1 MANMI
6 EFEIDGK
13 KITAEP
19 GRMIIEVADREGIY
33 IPRFCYHKKLSIAA
47 NCRMCLVEVEKSGK
61 PLPACA
67 TPVTPGMK
75 VFTKSP
81 KAVLAQRAV
90 MEFLLINHPLD
101 CPVCDQG
108 GECELQDLSMGYGS
122 SVSRYNQAKRS
133 VHDKDL
139 GPLVSSDMTR
149 CIQCTRCVRFG
160 EEIAGMRELGAYNRG
175 EHLEI
180 GTYVQK
186 AMKSELSANVIDI
199 CPVGALTNKPFRF
212 TARSWEM
219 QQHEAVAPHDCIG
232 SNIYVHTNGEEFSKR
247 RKVMRVVPR
256 TNEAINENWIS
267 DRDRFSYAAL
277 QSEERILQPRIKQNG
292 LWQET
297 DWETA
302 LNYVTDHLKHIIQH
316 DGAEQI
322 GAIASPNSTLEEF
335 YLLQKLWRGIG
346 SNNVDHRIREIDTRD
361 QTVAPTYPSL
371 GMPIVDLEKQEAI
384 LLIGSDL
391 RREQPMGN
399 HRVRKA
405 WLQDAKIMAI
415 NPVDYN
421 FNYDLSEKWIINP
434 QQFPL
439 ALAEIAKALHADELS
454 NLSSSVKKLLEKVNV
469 EKTARAIARQLKENQ
484 ASAILLGAQAMHHPQ
499 AALIRQLATIIA
511 QQSGAK
517 LGTFTAG
524 ANGVGAWLAGAIPHR
539 EAAAKTVAKSGLSTH
554 EMFTQKLKAYLVLGV
569 EPEFDCTDAYD
580 AVNAMQSAELV
591 VMLSPFLSANMAEYV
606 DVILPVAPF
615 TENPGTYVNI
625 EGIWQ
630 SIQPATLP
638 EGEVRPAWKVLRVL
652 GNLFDLESFSYV
664 HCHEIRDEVKA
675 LVDKMSASVRDYSLE
690 IPYHEKNG
698 KLIRISQWPMYRI
711 DGMVRRSKPLQD
723 TLKPNIVAIHIN
735 SELAKRLNLRDSEL
749 AILQQQDKKITLPVK
764 IDDAVA
770 TDTVCVMS
778 GLVETAG
785 FGCAF
790 GEIEL
795 RSLSSSR

>member
-1 MANMI
+1 MI

-13 KITAEP
+13 KLTTEQ
-19 GRMIIEVADREGIY
+19 GKMIIEVADREGIY

-75 VFTKSP
+75 VFTTSP
-81 KAVLAQRAV
+81 KALAAQRAV

-108 GECELQDLSMGYGS
+108 GECELQDLSLGYGS
-122 SVSRYNQAKRS
+122 SVSRYNQPKRS

-186 AMKSELSANVIDI
+186 TMRSELSGNVIDI

-219 QQHEAVAPHDCIG
+219 QQHEAVAPHDCLG
-232 SNIYVHTNGEEFSKR
+232 SNIYVHTRGQEFGKQR
-247 RKVMRVVPR
+247 HVMRVVPR
-256 TNEAINENWIS
+256 TNEAINENWLS

-277 QSEERILQPRIKQNG
+277 QSEERILLPRIKHNG
-292 LWQET
+292 LWQDT
-297 DWETA
+297 DWQTA
-302 LNYVTDHLKHIIQH
+302 LNYVVDHLKHIVG
-316 DGAEQI
+316 DAGAEQI

-335 YLLQKLWRGIG
+335 YLLQKFMRGIG
-346 SNNVDHRIREIDTRD
+346 SNHVDHRIREIDTRD
-361 QTVAPTYPSL
+361 QTVAPIYPGLEIS
-371 GMPIVDLEKQEAI
+371 IADLEKQQAV

-391 RREQPMGN
+391 RREQPLGN
-399 HRVRKA
+399 HRIRKA

-415 NPVDYN
+415 NSVDYD
-421 FNYDLSEKWIINP
+421 FNYDLSEKWIVNP
-434 QQFPL
+434 QELPQ
-439 ALAEIAKALHADELS
+439 ALVEIAKALHADELP
-454 NLSSSVKKLLEKVNV
+454 NLSSSVKKLLEKSKV
-469 EKTARAIARQLKENQ
+469 ETTAQAIAQQLKENE
-484 ASAILLGAQAMHHPQ
+484 SSVILLGAQALHHPQ
-499 AALIRQLATIIA
+499 AALLRQLATIIA

-517 LGTFTAG
+517 LGLFTTG
-524 ANGVGAWLAGAIPHR
+524 ANGAGAWLAGAIPHR
-539 EAAAKTVAKSGLSTH
+539 AAAGKTVSKSGLSAH
-554 EMFTQKLKAYLVLGV
+554 EMFQQKLKAYILLGI
-569 EPEFDCTDAYD
+569 EPELDCAN
-580 AVNAMQSAELV
+580 AHAAICAMQSAEIV
-591 VMLSPFLSANMAEYV
+591 VMLSPFVSANMAEYA

-615 TENPGTYVNI
+615 TETPGTYVNM
-625 EGIWQ
+625 EGTWQ
-630 SIQPATLP
+630 STQPATLP
-638 EGEVRPAWKVLRVL
+638 IGEVRPAWKVLRVL
-652 GNLFDLESFSYV
+652 GNMFDLEGFAYV
-664 HCHEIRDEVKA
+664 NCHEVRDEVKV
-675 LVDKMSASVRDYSLE
+675 LVDTMVPFMADFSLE
-690 IPYHEKNG
+690 IPYHEKNE
-698 KLIRISQWPMYRI
+698 KLSRISQWPMYRT
-711 DGMVRRSKPLQD
+711 DSMVRRSKPLQD
-723 TLKPNIVAIHIN
+723 TLMPTIVAVHIN
-735 SELAKRLNLRDSEL
+735 SKLAERLNLRDTEL
-749 AILQQQDKKITLPVK
+749 VVLQQLDKKITLPVK

-770 TDTVCVMS
+770 LDTVSVMS
-778 GLVETAG
+778 GLAETAG

-795 RSLSSSR
+795 RSLARA